1 MGLIMP
7 SSQQKTGYS
16 QSLIKVAANA
26 VTVLVT
32 IVISMTGF
40 WMMIGRDF
48 VTRDE
53 SRVLISTQI
62 EKIDVDIKNHSEILR
77 KINDTIQKNTDTIIN
92 LKLSLTSLSS
102 LAAME
107 KRMDFLE
114 TEIKTVREEQIKRT
128 ESINTVYDLEK
139 ELKSLREEVI
149 KMNQNI
155 TYLRNKA
162 DG

>member
-16 QSLIKVAANA
+16 QSLIKIAANA

>member
-1 MGLIMP
+1 MATSHNI
-7 SSQQKTGYS
+7 S
-16 QSLIKVAANA
+16 QSLLKIAANA

-40 WMMIGRDF
+40 WMMIGKDY

-53 SRVLISTQI
+53 SRVIISNSI
-62 EKIDVDIKNHSEILR
+62 EKIDVDIRNHSKVLEQV
-77 KINDTIQKNTDTIIN
+77 NSTIQKNTDTIIN
-92 LKLSLTSLSS
+92 LKLSLSSLSS

-114 TEIKTVREEQIKRT
+114 NELKTVREEQIKRT
-128 ESINTVYDLEK
+128 ESINTVNDLEL

-149 KMNQNI
+149 KMNENI
-155 TYLRNKA
+155 TYLRKKA